1 MAKKDSTQQEQPLKG
16 EQLLQAVE
24 QQCMKDSVP
33 DFNVGDTLQVAVRI
47 REGGKERTQVFTGIC
62 IGRKG
67 NGVRETF
74 TVRRIVQGEGVERIF
89 PLHSPSII
97 GIKVVRKGKT
107 RRAKL
112 YYLRG
117 RTGKA
122 ARVEEDLQRKKAP
135 NTA

>member
-1 MAKKDSTQQEQPLKG
+1 MAKKTAKQNQPLKG
-16 EQLLQAVE
+16 DQLLQAVE
-24 QQCMKDSVP
+24 QQSLKDKIP
-33 DFNVGDTLQVAVRI
+33 DFSVGDTLEVAVLI

-62 IGRKG
+62 IARKG

-74 TVRRIVQGEGVERIF
+74 TVRRIVQGEGVERVF
-89 PLHSPSII
+89 PLHSPNITR
-97 GIKVVRKGKT
+97 IKAVRRGKV

-122 ARVEEDLQRKKAP
+122 ARVEEDLQRKQP
-135 NTA
+135 RNTT